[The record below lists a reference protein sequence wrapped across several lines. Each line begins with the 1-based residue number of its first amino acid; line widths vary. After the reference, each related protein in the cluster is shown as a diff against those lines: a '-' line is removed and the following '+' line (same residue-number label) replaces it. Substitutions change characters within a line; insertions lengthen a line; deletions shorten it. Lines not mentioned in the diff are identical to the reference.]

1 MTADPD
7 ITLKQLRAIAALA
20 NRRHFRRAAEDLG
33 VTQPSFSAQIQNLE
47 AALRVSLVDR
57 ARGRVALTPVG
68 REIAARAERI
78 LDAERAMRDFAAAA
92 QSSLAGT
99 IRLGVAPSVGPYLL
113 PHIVASLHRKDKS
126 LGLYVRE
133 DAPHSLEHD
142 LARGDHD
149 LLLAPLSPT
158 SADFVSDT
166 LFREPLYL
174 AVAADHPLA
183 RVSAP
188 ALKDIKDA
196 RVLALSPQHQLHD
209 QVAEICEA
217 AGARIDR
224 DFEGTS
230 LDALRNMV
238 GMGMGVT
245 FLPALYAHS
254 EIRPRSEIVLKRLSG
269 KLFVRAIAL
278 IWRKGAGG
286 ARQFREIADL
296 AREVARQRFSDV
308 IVSPADRK
316 ILS

>member
-1 MTADPD
+1 MPSEADV
-7 ITLKQLRAIAALA
+7 TLKQLRALVALA
-20 NRRHFRRAAEDLG
+20 ERRHFRRAAEDLG

-47 AALRVSLVDR
+47 AALKARLVDR
-57 ARGRVALTPVG
+57 ARTGVSLTPVG
-68 REIAARAERI
+68 RDVAAYAARI
-78 LDAERAMRDFAAAA
+78 LESERAMRDFASRAH
-92 QSSLAGT
+92 QGPAGT
-99 IRLGVAPSVGPYLL
+99 IRLGAAPTVGPYLL
-113 PHIVASLHRKDKS
+113 PHVVAALHKRDKT

-133 DAPHSLEHD
+133 DAPHSLEYD

-149 LLLAPLSPT
+149 LLLTPLAPT
-158 SADFVSDT
+158 SADFASEI

-183 RVSAP
+183 SVEAP
-188 ALKDIKDA
+188 ALKDI
-196 RVLALSPQHQLHD
+196 RGERILSLSPRHQLHD
-209 QVAEICEA
+209 QVEGICEA

-254 EIRPRSEIVLKRLSG
+254 EIRPRSEIALKRISG
-269 KLFVRAIAL
+269 RLFVRSIAL
-278 IWRKGAGG
+278 VWRRGAGG
-286 ARQFREIADL
+286 ARHFRDIAGV
-296 AREVARQRFSDV
+296 AREVVRKRFTDV
-308 IVSPADRK
+308 LISPNDRN